1 MWLISWRDLQ
11 FRLRRFVIALS
22 VTAVVFGIALVFD
35 GVKREMQHEIPR
47 IVQGFGADEW
57 AVAPGASGPFTTTK
71 VLPASVGRML
81 QRTPGVRLADPVVLS
96 RTVVGGDPPK
106 DTNLIGYRVG
116 GLGAPPISEG
126 RTVRGPGEV
135 VAGAGL
141 KVEIGDHIKI
151 GGTRLEVV
159 GRTAASRY
167 YFGNPTVFIAL
178 EDALHLVF
186 NGQPLAMAIAVA
198 GEPDESPRGVDVMT
212 NDEVAADL
220 DRPLKSGVQT
230 INIVSVLLWLIAA
243 GIIGLI
249 VYLSALERLRDF
261 AVFKATGAPTR
272 IVVGGLV
279 VQAMLVSFVSA
290 VIAIGVARLVSLSL
304 PFPAEFTVTGIVQL
318 LGVALVVGV
327 LASFAG
333 LRRALRTDPALA
345 FGGA

>member
-1 MWLISWRDLQ
+1 
-11 FRLRRFVIALS
+11 
-22 VTAVVFGIALVFD
+22 VV
-35 GVKREMQHEIPR
+35 
-47 IVQGFGADEW
+47 
-57 AVAPGASGPFTTTK
+57 
-71 VLPASVGRML
+71 
-81 QRTPGVRLADPVVLS
+81 
-96 RTVVGGDPPK
+96 
-106 DTNLIGYRVG
+106 
-116 GLGAPPISEG
+116 
-126 RTVRGPGEV
+126 
-135 VAGAGL
+135 GAGL
-141 KVEIGDHIKI
+141 KVEVGGHIDI
-151 GGTRLEVV
+151 GGASLEVV
-159 GRTAASRY
+159 GRTDASRY
-167 YFGNPTVFIAL
+167 YFGNPTVFISL
-178 EDALHLVF
+178 QDAQQLVF
-186 NGQPLAMAIAVA
+186 NGQPLAMAIAVSGTPDA
-198 GEPDESPRGVDVMT
+198 EPSGVHLLT

-290 VIAIGVARLVSLSL
+290 VLAIGVARLVSLSL

-318 LGVALVVGV
+318 LAVALVVGV

-333 LRRALRTDPALA
+333 LRRALGTDPALA